1 MAFSTATYGG
11 VAIFG
16 LVESFV
22 ATVNPVAR
30 QVTAFPGVNGL
41 LSKFLGSRGT
51 TYRIRGVLNDNSLG
65 ALNADEQVL
74 LSYADGI
81 ARTLTDVRG
90 RSFSNVVFDG
100 EYDPD
105 PMGPRPTDTGW
116 ALRYTMIMHGLT

>member
-1 MAFSTATYGG
+1 MAFSVATYGG

-30 QVTAFPGVNGL
+30 QETAFFGANGL
-41 LSKFLGSRGT
+41 LSKFGGSRGT
-51 TYRIRGVLNDNSLG
+51 TFRIRGVLNDTTIF
-65 ALNADEQVL
+65 AVNADEQII

-90 RSFSNVVFDG
+90 RFFTNVVFDG
-100 EYDPD
+100 AYEPH
-105 PMGPRPTDTGW
+105 PMGPRPTDRGW
-116 ALRYTMIMHGLT
+116 CLEYTMILHGLI